1 MGKGKFIKIT
11 CKKCNEERIIFS
23 CATTKVRCPG
33 CGEMQ
38 NVPKGGKCEIVNS
51 KVEKVLR

>member
-1 MGKGKFIKIT
+1 MGKGKFIKIV
-11 CKKCNEERIIFS
+11 CKKCGEERIIFS